1 MPDKYKRASLTVTL
15 GDGTKKTL
23 RFTGKTQ
30 KEADKKKAKAKA
42 EYEAGLLIINS
53 KTTVQRW
60 YQEWLE
66 VYKKQKVQDC
76 TIKEIEGIMRRV
88 YLPYIG
94 NIKLCDLRSV
104 HLQKCINIVAGKSDS
119 YISKCR
125 VYISDM
131 FSKAPE
137 GTLKYNPLKGLEK
150 PFTKK
155 KIPRRSLTI
164 EEREIFRKTL
174 ETHHKGA
181 FFGIMYACGLRPQ
194 EARALPLLCVN
205 LKKAEIRVNQAVK
218 AGTNHELK
226 APKSDSGSRHIPIP
240 NWYMP
245 ILMEAIREAARK
257 NSAYVF
263 PNANGGIM
271 GTGTL
276 YRTWHSFLRA
286 MDICAGAETYRNK
299 IIIHAIDQNITP
311 YYLRHTYCT
320 ELAEKGV
327 DLKSAQYLMGHSD
340 IRITAEIYTHVT
352 DSMIQVARE
361 KINAVNK
368 L

>member
-66 VYKKQKVQDC
+66 VYKKPKVQDC

-94 NIKLCDLRSV
+94 NVKLCDLRAV
-104 HLQKCINIVAGKSDS
+104 HLQKCINMVAGKSDS
-119 YISKCR
+119 YISKCHI
-125 VYISDM
+125 YISEM
-131 FSKAPE
+131 LKQAPE
-137 GTLKYNPLKGLEK
+137 GTLKFNPLKGLEK
-150 PFTKK
+150 PFAKK
-155 KIPRRSLTI
+155 NIPRRPLTI
-164 EEREIFRKTL
+164 QEREIFLKTL
-174 ETHHKGA
+174 KTHPKGA

-194 EARALPLLCVN
+194 EARALSILCVN
-205 LKKAEIRVNQAVK
+205 IEKAEIKITRAVES
-218 AGTNHELK
+218 GTNREIK
-226 APKSDSGSRHIPIP
+226 GPKSESGNRIIPIP
-240 NWYMP
+240 SWYIP
-245 ILMEAIREAARK
+245 ILTEALQEAVKK

-263 PNANGGIM
+263 SNRNGEIIGINN
-271 GTGTL
+271 L
-276 YRTWHSFLRA
+276 YRAWHSFLRA
-286 MDICAGAETYRNK
+286 MDICAGAETSRNK

-327 DLKSAQYLMGHSD
+327 DLKTAQYLMGHSD
-340 IRITAEIYTHVT
+340 IRITAGIYTHVT
-352 DSMIQVARE
+352 DSMLEVARE
-361 KINAVNK
+361 KINTVNF